1 MRSGVFEVG
10 GAGLYYEV
18 RGTGP
23 ALLMIGGAGET
34 PATAPASPRSFPTP
48 SW

>member
-1 MRSGVFEVG
+1 MRGGMFEAD

-23 ALLMIGGAGET
+23 ALLMISGET
-34 PATAPASPRSFPTP
+34 PTTTPASPRPSPTL